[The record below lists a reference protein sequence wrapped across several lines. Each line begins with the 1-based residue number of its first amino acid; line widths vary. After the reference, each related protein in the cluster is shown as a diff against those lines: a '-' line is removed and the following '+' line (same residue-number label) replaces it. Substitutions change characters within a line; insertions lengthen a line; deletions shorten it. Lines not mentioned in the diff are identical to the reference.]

1 MLAQSN
7 RTCVHCAL
15 CIVSKLLGCTFVV
28 QSSTPP
34 LFAQMVRHGR
44 KKRAA
49 ASTLDASPTPPDSDT
64 SPPPSSRQ
72 ITLLSAWPG
81 WGMLRAVVDQCAK
94 RRGRWR
100 RRFADEM
107 MLRALR
113 NDLISAKIA
122 DFLRLSKSKLAA
134 FEYFLAG
141 ATIQTMTKIEGNKDE
156 RVAKATDWVPQIGP
170 DTFILYGCSEEQGCG
185 IYPLHA
191 NHWYRMS
198 NIRGA
203 DGCYE
208 KDGFWVCAHCTR
220 RYRSKHTAHKR
231 LFFTRRLNH
240 GWVGEKFT

>member
-1 MLAQSN
+1 M
-7 RTCVHCAL
+7 RAL
-15 CIVSKLLGCTFVV
+15 CIVSELLGCTFVV

-122 DFLRLSKSKLAA
+122 DFLRLSKSKALMHNR

-156 RVAKATDWVPQIGP
+156 RVAIATDWVPQIGP
-170 DTFILYGCSEEQGCG
+170 GTFIFDGCSEEQGCG

-208 KDGFWVCAHCTR
+208 KNGFRVCAHCTR
-220 RYRSKHTAHKR
+220 RHRIKRTGHKR
-231 LFFTRRLNH
+231 LFLLP
-240 GWVGEKFT
+240 VD